1 MHMGKRI
8 GCFCLALCFA
18 FLCAACSGSS
28 KPPKKMGD
36 LKVDES
42 AYELPVGY
50 QLELPEKGEEIAV
63 ITTNYGVMKL
73 RFFEKA
79 APKAVYNFK
88 QLAASGFYDGQVF
101 YRVIDDF
108 MIQTGSGTGTNAG
121 GSSVWGEDFA
131 DEFAPN
137 LLNLR
142 GSVSMAN
149 AGPNTN
155 GSQFFI
161 NQAGADIFYGWDE
174 YYEAIFGAYYRG
186 NITAANSRYGGWINT
201 DELPDEAKA
210 LYEAYGGN
218 PTLDGWYNTA
228 GKGHTVFAQV
238 FEGLEVLDAIASVAT
253 DGSDRPVQD
262 VVMDSVVITIYE

>member
-1 MHMGKRI
+1 MRMGKRI

-28 KPPKKMGD
+28 KTPKKMGD

-149 AGPNTN
+149 AGPNTG

-161 NQAGADIFYGWDE
+161 TLAPTPWLNNHH
-174 YYEAIFGAYYRG
+174 AIFGKIVEGMDVVRLIG
-186 NITAANSRYGGWINT
+186 VVPT
-201 DELPDEAKA
+201 D
-210 LYEAYGGN
+210 
-218 PTLDGWYNTA
+218 
-228 GKGHTVFAQV
+228 FR
-238 FEGLEVLDAIASVAT
+238 
-253 DGSDRPVQD
+253 DRPREAVIMEKVE
-262 VVMDSVVITIYE
+262 VVK